1 MTFTI
6 QITDSG
12 DSFPCKPNE
21 MLLLAMVRLG
31 RKGIPVGCRNGGCGV
46 CKVHVKSGEYSNGKM
61 SRAHVTE
68 QEEQDGYALACR
80 CQPSSDLVIEV
91 VGKMRKAVHPEQAV
105 VIKTER
111 GE

>member
-6 QITDSG
+6 QIPESG
-12 DSFPCKPNE
+12 DSFHCKPTE

-46 CKVHVKSGEYSNGKM
+46 CKVRVKAGEYVNGKM
-61 SRAHVTE
+61 SRTHVTE

-91 VGKMRKAVHPEQAV
+91 IGKMKKAVIHPQAIE
-105 VIKTER
+105 IKTER